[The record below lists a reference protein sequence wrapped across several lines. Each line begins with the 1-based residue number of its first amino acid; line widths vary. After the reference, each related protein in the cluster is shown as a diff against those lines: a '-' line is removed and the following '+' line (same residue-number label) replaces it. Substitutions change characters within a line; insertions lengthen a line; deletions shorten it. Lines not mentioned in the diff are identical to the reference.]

1 MNKDLDGI
9 KVITLEQAV
18 AAPYASGKLAQAGA
32 RVIKIEREEGDFAR
46 RYDTDVNGL
55 SAYFV
60 WLNHGKESVCLNI
73 KDAEDFLIL
82 KNIISNSDIFIQN
95 LMPGAT
101 NRLGISSE
109 SLRKKYP
116 SLITCDISGYGQNGP
131 YSKMKAYDLLVQ
143 AESGLAN
150 INGSSQEPG
159 RVGVSVCDIAA
170 GMTSFQAIL
179 QALIARNKTGLGRG
193 IEVSLFHSLADW
205 MNVPYL
211 QTVYG
216 KRKIKRAG
224 LHHATIA
231 PYGVYKCKQDE
242 QILISIQNEREW
254 SSLCSLVLDKTDL
267 IEDDNF
273 SNNSKRVINRNRLD
287 QIINDIFGSMSRN
300 DIMKRL
306 QDADIAYGQLST
318 IEDLNKHPQSNFIS
332 VQTSEGEI
340 SLLSPGAVISGEEV
354 TFGKVPLLG
363 EHTDKIKNEYR
374 NLDND

>member
-9 KVITLEQAV
+9 QVITLEQAV

-46 RYDTDVNGL
+46 RYDSDVNGL

-73 KDAEDFLIL
+73 KDAEDLLIL
-82 KNIISNSDIFIQN
+82 KNIISKSDIFIQN

-101 NRLGISSE
+101 NRLGISSK
-109 SLRKKYP
+109 SLREKYP

-131 YSKMKAYDLLVQ
+131 YSKMKAYDLLIQ

-170 GMTSFQAIL
+170 GMTAFQAIL
-179 QALIARNKTGLGRG
+179 QALIGRNKSGLGRG

-216 KRKIKRAG
+216 KRKVKRAG

-242 QILISIQNEREW
+242 LILISIQNEREW
-254 SSLCSLVLDKTDL
+254 SSLCSLVLEKADL
-267 IEDDNF
+267 IKNDNF
-273 SNNSKRVINRNRLD
+273 SSNSNRVINRNMLD
-287 QIINDIFGSMSRN
+287 QIINDMFGSMLRK
-300 DIMKRL
+300 DLIKKL

-340 SLLSPGAVISGEEV
+340 SLLSPGAVINGEEV
-354 TFGKVPLLG
+354 TFGKVPFLG

-374 NLDND
+374 NLNND

>member
-1 MNKDLDGI
+1 MNKDLEGI
-9 KVITLEQAV
+9 QVITLEQAV

-73 KDAEDFLIL
+73 KDAEDLLIL
-82 KNIISNSDIFIQN
+82 KNIISKSDIFIQN

-101 NRLGISSE
+101 NRIGISSK
-109 SLRKKYP
+109 SLREKYP
-116 SLITCDISGYGQNGP
+116 SLITCDISGYGQSGP
-131 YSKMKAYDLLVQ
+131 YSKMKAYDLLIQ

-179 QALIARNKTGLGRG
+179 QALIGRNKTGLGRG
-193 IEVSLFHSLADW
+193 IEVSLFHSLSDW

-216 KRKIKRAG
+216 KRKVKRAG

-242 QILISIQNEREW
+242 LILISIQNEREW
-254 SSLCSLVLDKTDL
+254 SSLCSLVLKKTDL
-267 IEDDNF
+267 IEKDNF
-273 SNNSKRVINRNRLD
+273 SNNSSRVINRNRLD
-287 QIINDIFGSMSRN
+287 QIINDVFGSMSRK
-300 DIMKRL
+300 DIIKRL

-318 IEDLNKHPQSNFIS
+318 VEDLADHPQSNFIS

-340 SLLSPGAVISGEEV
+340 SLLSPGAVINGEEV
-354 TFGKVPLLG
+354 TFGKVPFLG
-363 EHTDKIKNEYR
+363 EHTNKIKNEYK
-374 NLDND
+374 NLKND

>member
-9 KVITLEQAV
+9 QVITLEQAV

-46 RYDTDVNGL
+46 RYDSDVNGL

-73 KDAEDFLIL
+73 KDAEDLLIL
-82 KNIISNSDIFIQN
+82 KNIISKSDIFIQN

-101 NRLGISSE
+101 NRLGISSK
-109 SLRKKYP
+109 SLREKYP

-131 YSKMKAYDLLVQ
+131 YSKMKAYDLLIQ

-170 GMTSFQAIL
+170 GMTAFQAIL
-179 QALIARNKTGLGRG
+179 QALIGRNKSGLGRG

-216 KRKIKRAG
+216 KRKVKRAG

-242 QILISIQNEREW
+242 LILISIQNEREW
-254 SSLCSLVLDKTDL
+254 SSLCSLVLEKADL
-267 IEDDNF
+267 IKNDNF
-273 SNNSKRVINRNRLD
+273 SSNSNRVINRNMLD
-287 QIINDIFGSMSRN
+287 QIINDMFGSMLRK
-300 DIMKRL
+300 DIIKKL

-340 SLLSPGAVISGEEV
+340 SLLSPGAVINGEEV
-354 TFGKVPLLG
+354 TFGKVPFLG

-374 NLDND
+374 NLNND

>member
-9 KVITLEQAV
+9 QVITLEQAV

-46 RYDTDVNGL
+46 RYDSDVNGL

-73 KDAEDFLIL
+73 KDAEDLLIL
-82 KNIISNSDIFIQN
+82 KNIISKSDIFIQN

-101 NRLGISSE
+101 NRLGISSK
-109 SLRKKYP
+109 SLREKYP

-131 YSKMKAYDLLVQ
+131 YSKMKAYDLLIQ

-170 GMTSFQAIL
+170 GMTAFQAIL
-179 QALIARNKTGLGRG
+179 QALIGRNKTGLGRG

-216 KRKIKRAG
+216 KRKVKRAG

-242 QILISIQNEREW
+242 LILISIQNEREW
-254 SSLCSLVLDKTDL
+254 SSLCSLVLEKADL
-267 IEDDNF
+267 IKNDNF
-273 SNNSKRVINRNRLD
+273 SNNSNRVINRNMLD
-287 QIINDIFGSMSRN
+287 QIINDMFGSMLRK
-300 DIMKRL
+300 DIIKKL

-340 SLLSPGAVISGEEV
+340 SLLSPGAVINGEEV
-354 TFGKVPLLG
+354 TFGKVPFLG

>member
-1 MNKDLDGI
+1 MNKDLEGI
-9 KVITLEQAV
+9 QVITLEQAV

-46 RYDTDVNGL
+46 RYDSDVNGL

-73 KDAEDFLIL
+73 KDAEDLLIL
-82 KNIISNSDIFIQN
+82 KNIISKSDIFIQN

-101 NRLGISSE
+101 NRLGISSK
-109 SLRKKYP
+109 SLREKYP

-131 YSKMKAYDLLVQ
+131 YSKMKAYDLLIQ

-170 GMTSFQAIL
+170 GMTAFQAIL
-179 QALIARNKTGLGRG
+179 QALIGRNKTGLGRE

-216 KRKIKRAG
+216 KRKVKRAG

-242 QILISIQNEREW
+242 LILISIQNEREW
-254 SSLCSLVLDKTDL
+254 SSLCSLVLKKTDL
-267 IEDDNF
+267 IEKDNF
-273 SNNSKRVINRNRLD
+273 SNNSSRVINRNRLD
-287 QIINDIFGSMSRN
+287 QIINDVFGSMSRK
-300 DIMKRL
+300 DIIKRL

-318 IEDLNKHPQSNFIS
+318 VEDLADHPQSNFIS

-340 SLLSPGAVISGEEV
+340 SLLSPGAVINGEEV
-354 TFGKVPLLG
+354 TFGKVPFLG
-363 EHTDKIKNEYR
+363 EHTNKIKNEYKK
-374 NLDND
+374 LKND

>member
-1 MNKDLDGI
+1 MNKDLEGI
-9 KVITLEQAV
+9 QVITLEQAV

-46 RYDTDVNGL
+46 RYDSDVNGL

-73 KDAEDFLIL
+73 KDAEDLLIL
-82 KNIISNSDIFIQN
+82 KNIISKSDIFIQN

-101 NRLGISSE
+101 NRLGISSK
-109 SLRKKYP
+109 SLREKYP

-131 YSKMKAYDLLVQ
+131 YSKMKAYDLLIQ

-170 GMTSFQAIL
+170 GMTAFQAIL
-179 QALIARNKTGLGRG
+179 QALIGRNKSGLGRG

-216 KRKIKRAG
+216 KRKVKRAG

-242 QILISIQNEREW
+242 LILISIQNEREW
-254 SSLCSLVLDKTDL
+254 SSLCSLVLEKADL
-267 IEDDNF
+267 IKNDNF
-273 SNNSKRVINRNRLD
+273 SNNSSRVINRNSLD
-287 QIINDIFGSMSRN
+287 QIINDVFGSVSRK
-300 DIMKRL
+300 DIIKRL
-306 QDADIAYGQLST
+306 QYADIAYGQLST

-340 SLLSPGAVISGEEV
+340 SLLSPGAVINGEEV
-354 TFGKVPLLG
+354 TFGKVPFLG

-374 NLDND
+374 NLNND

>member
-1 MNKDLDGI
+1 MNKDLEGI
-9 KVITLEQAV
+9 QVITLEQAV

-46 RYDTDVNGL
+46 RYDSDVNGL

-73 KDAEDFLIL
+73 KDAEDLLIL
-82 KNIISNSDIFIQN
+82 KNIISKSDIFIQN

-101 NRLGISSE
+101 NRIGISSK
-109 SLRKKYP
+109 SLREKYP
-116 SLITCDISGYGQNGP
+116 SLITCDISGYGQSGP
-131 YSKMKAYDLLVQ
+131 YSKMKAYDLLIQ

-179 QALIARNKTGLGRG
+179 QALIGRNKTGLGRG
-193 IEVSLFHSLADW
+193 IEVSLFHSLSDW

-216 KRKIKRAG
+216 KRKVKRAG

-242 QILISIQNEREW
+242 LILISIQNEREW
-254 SSLCSLVLDKTDL
+254 SSLCSLVLKKTDL
-267 IEDDNF
+267 IEKDNF
-273 SNNSKRVINRNRLD
+273 SNNSSRVINRNRLD
-287 QIINDIFGSMSRN
+287 QIINDVFGSMSRK
-300 DIMKRL
+300 DIIKRL

-318 IEDLNKHPQSNFIS
+318 VEDLADHPQSNFIS

-340 SLLSPGAVISGEEV
+340 SLLSPGAVINGEEV
-354 TFGKVPLLG
+354 TFGKVPFLG
-363 EHTDKIKNEYR
+363 EHTNKIKNEYK
-374 NLDND
+374 NLKND

>member
-254 SSLCSLVLDKTDL
+254 SSFCSLVLDKTNL

>member
-9 KVITLEQAV
+9 QVITLEQAV

-46 RYDTDVNGL
+46 RYDSDVNGL

-73 KDAEDFLIL
+73 KDAEDLLIL
-82 KNIISNSDIFIQN
+82 KNIISKSDIFIQN

-101 NRLGISSE
+101 NRLGISSK
-109 SLRKKYP
+109 SLREKYP

-131 YSKMKAYDLLVQ
+131 YSKMKAYDLLIQ

-150 INGSSQEPG
+150 INGSSHEPG

-170 GMTSFQAIL
+170 GMTAFQAIL
-179 QALIARNKTGLGRG
+179 QALIGRNKTGLGRG
-193 IEVSLFHSLADW
+193 IEVSLFHSLSDW

-211 QTVYG
+211 QTIYG

-242 QILISIQNEREW
+242 LILISIQNEREW

-273 SNNSKRVINRNRLD
+273 SNNSNRVINRNSLD
-287 QIINDIFGSMSRN
+287 QIINDVFGSVSRKN
-300 DIMKRL
+300 IIKRL

-318 IEDLNKHPQSNFIS
+318 IDDLNKHPQSNFIS

-340 SLLSPGAVISGEEV
+340 SLLSPGAVINGEEV
-354 TFGKVPLLG
+354 TFGKVPFLG

-374 NLDND
+374 NLNND

>member
-1 MNKDLDGI
+1 MNKDLEGI
-9 KVITLEQAV
+9 QVITLEQAV

-46 RYDTDVNGL
+46 RYDSDVNGL

-73 KDAEDFLIL
+73 KDTEDLLIL
-82 KNIISNSDIFIQN
+82 KNIISKSDIFIQN

-109 SLRKKYP
+109 SLREEYP
-116 SLITCDISGYGQNGP
+116 SLITCDISGYGQDGP
-131 YSKMKAYDLLVQ
+131 YSKMKAYDLLIQ

-170 GMTSFQAIL
+170 GMTAFQAIL
-179 QALIARNKTGLGRG
+179 QALIGRNKTGLGRG
-193 IEVSLFHSLADW
+193 IEVSLFHSLSDW

-216 KRKIKRAG
+216 KRKVKRAG

-242 QILISIQNEREW
+242 LILISIQNEREW
-254 SSLCSLVLDKTDL
+254 SSLCSLVLKKTDL
-267 IEDDNF
+267 IEKDNF
-273 SNNSKRVINRNRLD
+273 SNNSNRVINRNRLD
-287 QIINDIFGSMSRN
+287 QIINDVFGSMSRK
-300 DIMKRL
+300 DIIKRL

-318 IEDLNKHPQSNFIS
+318 VEDLADHPQSNFIS

-340 SLLSPGAVISGEEV
+340 SLLSPGAVINGEEV
-354 TFGKVPLLG
+354 TFGKVPFLG
-363 EHTDKIKNEYR
+363 EHTNKIKNEYK
-374 NLDND
+374 NLKND

>member
-9 KVITLEQAV
+9 QVITLEQAV
-18 AAPYASGKLAQAGA
+18 AAPYASGRLAQAGA

-46 RYDTDVNGL
+46 RYDSDVNGL

-73 KDAEDFLIL
+73 KDAEDLLIL
-82 KNIISNSDIFIQN
+82 KNIISKSDIFIQN

-101 NRLGISSE
+101 NRLGISSKI
-109 SLRKKYP
+109 LREKYP

-131 YSKMKAYDLLVQ
+131 YSKMKAYDLLIQ

-170 GMTSFQAIL
+170 GMTAFQAIL
-179 QALIARNKTGLGRG
+179 QALIGRNKTGLGRE

-216 KRKIKRAG
+216 KRKVKRAG

-242 QILISIQNEREW
+242 LILISIQNEREW

-273 SNNSKRVINRNRLD
+273 SNNSNRVINRNMLD
-287 QIINDIFGSMSRN
+287 QIINDMFGSMLRK
-300 DIMKRL
+300 DIIKRL

-340 SLLSPGAVISGEEV
+340 SLLSPGAVINGEEV
-354 TFGKVPLLG
+354 TFGKVPFLG
-363 EHTDKIKNEYR
+363 EHTDKIKNEYKK
-374 NLDND
+374 LDND

>member
-1 MNKDLDGI
+1 MNKDLEGI
-9 KVITLEQAV
+9 QVITLEQAV

-46 RYDTDVNGL
+46 RYDSDVNGL

-73 KDAEDFLIL
+73 KDAEDLLIL
-82 KNIISNSDIFIQN
+82 KNIISKSDIFIQN

-101 NRLGISSE
+101 NRLGISSK
-109 SLRKKYP
+109 SLREKYP

-131 YSKMKAYDLLVQ
+131 YSKMKAYDLLIQ

-170 GMTSFQAIL
+170 GMTAFQAIL
-179 QALIARNKTGLGRG
+179 QALIGRNKTGLGRE

-216 KRKIKRAG
+216 KRKVKRAG

-242 QILISIQNEREW
+242 LILISIQNEREW

-273 SNNSKRVINRNRLD
+273 SNNSNRVINRNMLD
-287 QIINDIFGSMSRN
+287 QIINDMFGSMLRK
-300 DIMKRL
+300 DIIKRL

-340 SLLSPGAVISGEEV
+340 SLLSPGAVINGEEV
-354 TFGKVPLLG
+354 TFGKVPFLG

-374 NLDND
+374 NLNND

>member
-9 KVITLEQAV
+9 QVITLEQAV

-46 RYDTDVNGL
+46 RYDSDVNGL

-73 KDAEDFLIL
+73 KDAEDLLIL
-82 KNIISNSDIFIQN
+82 KNIISKSDIFIQN

-101 NRLGISSE
+101 NRLGISSK
-109 SLRKKYP
+109 SLREKYP

-131 YSKMKAYDLLVQ
+131 YSKMKAYDLLIQ

-170 GMTSFQAIL
+170 GMTAFQAIL
-179 QALIARNKTGLGRG
+179 QALIGRNKTGLGRG

-216 KRKIKRAG
+216 KRKVKRAG

-242 QILISIQNEREW
+242 LILISIQNEREW
-254 SSLCSLVLDKTDL
+254 SSLCSLVLEKADL
-267 IEDDNF
+267 IKNDNF
-273 SNNSKRVINRNRLD
+273 SNNSNRVINRNSLD
-287 QIINDIFGSMSRN
+287 QIINDVFGSATRKN
-300 DIMKRL
+300 IIKRL

-340 SLLSPGAVISGEEV
+340 SLLSPGAVINGEEV
-354 TFGKVPLLG
+354 TFGKVPFLG

-374 NLDND
+374 NLNND